1 MFISGNA
8 PCRIWSNRVIQYL
21 HAAIGAGI
29 YYEDKMDKHAP
40 VKGSM
45 GILKEEREIC
55 RNA

>member
-45 GILKEEREIC
+45 GIFKEEREIC

>member
-21 HAAIGAGI
+21 HADIGAGI

-40 VKGSM
+40 VKRKHGDF
-45 GILKEEREIC
+45 
-55 RNA
+55 